1 MNDSLDMDEFMH
13 SIIDVYNKFHN
24 DDNDSETEKS
34 VTINLI
40 KTRERLALGA
50 IKQVRKVRIISD
62 VIRLICAI
70 LILLTIP
77 RHHLLLLRISIGIA
91 ITAALFTTIYFL
103 ITRHHIKNIKKY
115 LIYDLAELY
124 YYVVYLNNCDKD
136 LVHAYEKLAEV
147 YYTLLEI

>member
-24 DDNDSETEKS
+24 DDDSETEKS

-50 IKQVRKVRIISD
+50 IKHVRKVRIISD

-77 RHHLLLLRISIGIA
+77 GHHLLLLRISIGIA

-103 ITRHHIKNIKKY
+103 ITRHHIKNSKKY
-115 LIYDLAELY
+115 LMYDLAELY
-124 YYVVYLNNCDKD
+124 
-136 LVHAYEKLAEV
+136 
-147 YYTLLEI
+147 

>member
-24 DDNDSETEKS
+24 DDDSETEKA

-40 KTRERLALGA
+40 KTRECLVLGA
-50 IKQVRKVRIISD
+50 IKHVRKVRIISD

-77 RHHLLLLRISIGIA
+77 GHHLLLLRISISMA

-103 ITRHHIKNIKKY
+103 IIRQHIKNVKKY

-136 LVHAYEKLAEV
+136 LVYAYEKLAGV